1 MYICTRTCT
10 HPFTRIS
17 WIEIGG
23 TKYAKEDVVVL
34 ESNLLPL
41 FGIIIDILY
50 VSEHYYFVCSTLH
63 TISMLMKLV
72 SVPVQTLFLVVI
84 LIWLTTMC

>member
-1 MYICTRTCT
+1 M
-10 HPFTRIS
+10 
-17 WIEIGG
+17 
-23 TKYAKEDVVVL
+23 VL

-63 TISMLMKLV
+63 TCFVSHFHAYEVSKCSSSNTVFGRHSVLV
-72 SVPVQTLFLVVI
+72 DHNVLSLYSLSSTNNYFVPVKYNNI
-84 LIWLTTMC
+84 M